1 MRNWLLFGLLATSLS
16 HADWQLAP
24 ESELTFLSTKNTS
37 LTEIH
42 RFRSLSGTLS
52 TTGQASLSIDL
63 TSIDSG
69 IPVRDERMQKFLFET
84 SRFTQATLTTVVDPE
99 VLKKAAG
106 GDIQRINLTGKL
118 SLHGNEEDVNV
129 PVLVV
134 PASNGSIVVSSL
146 QPVLIHAENFALA
159 EGIRTLRDIA
169 KLETIAEVV
178 PVSFTLT
185 FAPVQQQR

>member
-99 VLKKAAG
+99 VLKKAAS

-118 SLHGNEEDVNV
+118 SLHGSEEDVNV

-134 PASNGSIVVSSL
+134 SASNGSIVVSSL

-185 FAPVQQQR
+185 FAPAQQ